1 MRSQRAIL
9 GAGLAVLLLIGAI
22 SVFFDVK
29 SKADARWVNHTL
41 GVLKELSDARLLVRR
56 AESAAR
62 GFALT
67 DDQYF
72 AIEYREAVDQI
83 DPAFSELIEIT
94 KDNPTQGPLLTTTE
108 QIVARQLAVT
118 GDLVRLRE
126 TGAAAGLAV
135 LTAKAEGREAMDS
148 ITENFDRLAAEEQR
162 LLAIRSAQSQQ
173 TGRLLVAADLSGGAL
188 ILLLAAILI
197 RQSRLSSRK
206 LEGSL
211 RYKEVENQALE
222 IAVAERT
229 RHLVAA
235 QEELR
240 HSTSVLKGTFISIA
254 EAILVVDA
262 DGTILLANLAAERL
276 FGYRLGMTMDQLQ
289 AQNVSYQADGSTIL
303 ATHDT
308 PTARAMRG
316 EQFDQEE
323 VVIRQPDR
331 RDPIHIVVSSR
342 SLHDTAGEFTGAA
355 LVCHDVTRVREA
367 ERKLHQ
373 SQKLDAIGKLTGGV
387 AHDFNNMLTVIAGT
401 TETLVTE
408 LGDRADLQ
416 AVAAMIHQA
425 ADRCTELI
433 KHLLAFARKQPLQPR
448 NVDINETI
456 RDMGKLLRPTLGEQ
470 IEIESILE
478 NRISTVCIDPSQLAN
493 ALLNLAI
500 NARDAMPNGGKL
512 ILETA
517 NVVLDEAYA
526 LINPDVR
533 PGAYAMIAVSDTGTG
548 MSPEVR
554 DKVFEPFFTT
564 KETGRGTGLGLSMV
578 YGFVKQSGGHIKVYS
593 EQGHGTTIRL
603 YLPIAIG
610 RVDVAVA
617 RVEPAQGAGETILV
631 VEDDELVRGF
641 VIAQLHSLGYR
652 TLAAADSR
660 AALAYLE
667 RGQPFEVLFT
677 DIVMPGGMT
686 GRELADEVTRRRP
699 GTKVL
704 YTSGYTENAIVH
716 HGRLDPGVMLLSKP
730 YLKSELS
737 SMVRRAI
744 GETVARTLGSGSI
757 PLADTSIAARKRQQA
772 ATSQAL
778 SSSC

>member
-9 GAGLAVLLLIGAI
+9 GAGLAVLMLIGAT
-22 SVFFDVK
+22 SVFFDIK
-29 SKADARWVNHTL
+29 SRADAGWVNHTL
-41 GVLKELSDARLLVRR
+41 EVLKQLSDAQLLVRR

-67 DDQYF
+67 NDPYF
-72 AIEYREAVDQI
+72 ATEYREALDQI
-83 DPAFSELIEIT
+83 EPAFSELIEAT
-94 KDNPTQGPLLTTTE
+94 NDNPTQWPLLASAK

-126 TGAAAGLAV
+126 TGDAAGLAA
-135 LTAKAEGREAMDS
+135 LTAKAEGRGAMDS

-173 TGRLLVAADLSGGAL
+173 TGRFLVAADLSGGAL
-188 ILLLAAILI
+188 ILLLAAILM
-197 RQSRLSSRK
+197 RRSRLFSRK

-229 RHLVAA
+229 GHLVTA

-240 HSTSVLKGTFISIA
+240 RSTSVLKGTFISIA

-262 DGTILLANLAAERL
+262 DGAILLANLAAERL
-276 FGYRLGMTMDQLQ
+276 LGYCRGMTVDQLRTK
-289 AQNVSYQADGSTIL
+289 NVSYQADGATIL

-308 PTARAMRG
+308 PAARAMRG

-331 RDPIHIVVSSR
+331 RDPIHIMVSSR

-355 LVCHDVTRVREA
+355 LVYHDVTRTREA

-387 AHDFNNMLTVIAGT
+387 AHDFNNMLTVITGT
-401 TETLVTE
+401 TETLVAE

-416 AVAAMIHQA
+416 AVAALINQA

-448 NVDINETI
+448 NVDINATI
-456 RDMGKLLRPTLGEQ
+456 QDMGKLLSPTLGEQ
-470 IEIESILE
+470 IEIESSLE
-478 NRISTVCIDPSQLAN
+478 NRMSMVCIDPSQLAN
-493 ALLNLAI
+493 ALLNLAL

-526 LINPDVR
+526 LVNADVR

-564 KETGRGTGLGLSMV
+564 KETGKGTGLGLSMV
-578 YGFVKQSGGHIKVYS
+578 YGFVKQSGGHIKIYS
-593 EQGHGTTIRL
+593 EEGHGTTVRL
-603 YLPIAIG
+603 YLPIATG
-610 RVDVAVA
+610 RVDVAIA
-617 RVEPAQGAGETILV
+617 MVEPAQGAGETILV

-652 TLAAADSR
+652 TFAAADSR

-699 GTKVL
+699 GTRVL

-730 YLKSELS
+730 YRKSELS
-737 SMVRRAI
+737 SMVRRAL
-744 GETVARTLGSGSI
+744 GEAAAPNLESGPS
-757 PLADTSIAARKRQQA
+757 PLADTSIAARKRQQD
-772 ATSQAL
+772 ATSQAP

>member
-22 SVFFDVK
+22 SVFFDIK
-29 SKADARWVNHTL
+29 SRADARWVNHTL
-41 GVLKELSDARLLVRR
+41 EVLKELSDARLLIRR

-67 DDQYF
+67 DDRYF
-72 AIEYREAVDQI
+72 AIEYREALDQI
-83 DPAFSELIEIT
+83 EPAFSELIEAT
-94 KDNPTQGPLLTTTE
+94 KDNPSQRPLLASTK
-108 QIVARQLAVT
+108 QAVARQLAVT

-126 TGAAAGLAV
+126 TGDVAGLAA

-148 ITENFDRLAAEEQR
+148 ITENFDRLAAEEEL
-162 LLAIRSAQSQQ
+162 LLATRSAQSQQ
-173 TGRLLVAADLSGGAL
+173 TGRFLVAADLSGGAV
-188 ILLLAAILI
+188 ILLLAAILV
-197 RQSRLSSRK
+197 RRSRLSSRK
-206 LEGSL
+206 LQGSL

-222 IAVAERT
+222 IAVSERT
-229 RHLVAA
+229 RHLVTA

-240 HSTSVLKGTFISIA
+240 RSTSVLKGTFISIA

-262 DGTILLANLAAERL
+262 DGAILLANLAAERL
-276 FGYRLGMTMDQLQ
+276 FGYRRGMTIDQLQ

-308 PTARAMRG
+308 PAARAMRG

-323 VVIRQPDR
+323 VVVRQPDR
-331 RDPIHIVVSSR
+331 RDPIHIMVSSR

-355 LVCHDVTRVREA
+355 LVYHDVTRTREA

-401 TETLVTE
+401 TETLVAE

-416 AVAAMIHQA
+416 AVAALIHQA

-456 RDMGKLLRPTLGEQ
+456 QDMGKLLRPTLGEQ
-470 IEIESILE
+470 IEIESTLE
-478 NRISTVCIDPSQLAN
+478 NRMSTVCIDPSQLAN
-493 ALLNLAI
+493 ALLNLAL

-526 LINPDVR
+526 LVNADVR

-564 KETGRGTGLGLSMV
+564 KQTGKGTGLGLSMV
-578 YGFVKQSGGHIKVYS
+578 YGFVKQSGGHIKIYS
-593 EQGHGTTIRL
+593 EEGHGTTVRL

-610 RVDVAVA
+610 RVDVAIPM
-617 RVEPAQGAGETILV
+617 VEPAQGAGETILV

-652 TLAAADSR
+652 TFAAADSR

-699 GTKVL
+699 GTRVL

-730 YLKSELS
+730 YRKSELS
-737 SMVRRAI
+737 SMVRRAL
-744 GETVARTLGSGSI
+744 GEAAAPNLEPS
-757 PLADTSIAARKRQQA
+757 PLADTSIAAQKRRQA
-772 ATSQAL
+772 AASQAPA
-778 SSSC
+778 SGC